1 MIRKQGQ
8 AGKWRLILDLSSPQ
22 NRSVNDGIPLDLC
35 SIRYASVDSAVEKIL
50 RLGRNSL
57 LAKIDIKHD
66 YRNIPFT
73 PVTADLV
80 CYGKEHYYSIYR
92 YSFVIRPQIR
102 PKISSAIA
110 DAVEWITMHRG
121 VSCPLHYLDD
131 FLTMDR
137 AEPRE
142 CSQNL
147 DTSLIHTCQSL
158 GLPLKWPKL
167 EGPSTVLIFLGIVLD
182 TERLELRVLEE
193 KLREIK
199 VLITK
204 WQTRKAGKKCELLS
218 LIGKLAHVAK
228 VIVPRRI
235 FLRRMINTAHQVKQL
250 HHWVHLN
257 VEFKSDLA
265 WW

>member
-1 MIRKQGQ
+1 MERSTI
-8 AGKWRLILDLSSPQ
+8 ILYIDTVLSFGL
-22 NRSVNDGIPLDLC
+22 RS
-35 SIRYASVDSAVEKIL
+35 A
-50 RLGRNSL
+50 
-57 LAKIDIKHD
+57 
-66 YRNIPFT
+66 
-73 PVTADLV
+73 
-80 CYGKEHYYSIYR
+80 
-92 YSFVIRPQIR
+92 

-110 DAVEWITMHRG
+110 DAAEWITMHRG

-131 FLTMDR
+131 FLTMGR
-137 AEPRE
+137 AGPRE

-228 VIVPRRI
+228 GPCRI